1 MRSRG
6 AAQASPRDSSAAEQ
20 SLRTPGRKPPTEL
33 LDHLLDEAF
42 DAFAEHGY
50 EGASMRQIA
59 SEAGTTIQRIAYHFP
74 SKEDLWKA
82 VLRRVVLRFNERR
95 RIRLEQLGEVS
106 ASVRLR
112 HLITDMVHFLAESP
126 GIHRIMT
133 WEASRPSAR
142 LDWLCNNFLT
152 SLVRESV
159 AIIEAAQREGT
170 VMRVDPA
177 RLHYAI
183 LSISAVP
190 FTISAE
196 FEATTGHDPFAP
208 EEIAKTV
215 DFILALVFMRPQGVS
230 PDRPPGTAARLRPD
244 DPAARGAEID

>member
-1 MRSRG
+1 MR
-6 AAQASPRDSSAAEQ
+6 PAAEQ
-20 SLRTPGRKPPTEL
+20 SPRTPGRKPPTEF
-33 LDHLLDEAF
+33 LDHLLDKAF
-42 DAFAEHGY
+42 DAFAARGY

-59 SEAGTTIQRIAYHFP
+59 GEAGTTIQRIAYHFC

-82 VLRRVVLRFNERR
+82 VMRRVVLRFNERR
-95 RIRLEQLGEVS
+95 RILLEQLGEAS
-106 ASVRLR
+106 ASVRLQ

-133 WEASRPSAR
+133 WEGSRRSAR
-142 LDWLCNNFLT
+142 LNWLCNNLLM

-159 AIIEAAQREGT
+159 AIIEAAQREGA

-183 LSISAVP
+183 LSICAVP

-196 FEATTGHDPFAP
+196 FAATTGHDPFAP
-208 EEIAKTV
+208 EEIEKTI
-215 DFILALVFMRPQGVS
+215 DFISALVFVQR
-230 PDRPPGTAARLRPD
+230 
-244 DPAARGAEID
+244 

>member
-1 MRSRG
+1 VRL
-6 AAQASPRDSSAAEQ
+6 AAQQSS
-20 SLRTPGRKPPTEL
+20 RTPGRKPPTEF

-42 DAFAEHGY
+42 DAFAAQGY

-59 SEAGTTIQRIAYHFP
+59 GEVGTTIQRIAYHFS

-82 VLRRVVLRFNERR
+82 VMRRVVLRFNERR
-95 RIRLEQLGEVS
+95 RILLEQLGEAS

-112 HLITDMVHFLAESP
+112 HVISDMVHFLAESP

-142 LDWLCNNFLT
+142 LDWLCNNFLV

-159 AIIEAAQREGT
+159 ETIEAAQREGT

-183 LSISAVP
+183 LSICAVP
-190 FTISAE
+190 FTICAE

-208 EEIAKTV
+208 EEIAKTI
-215 DFILALVFMRPQGVS
+215 DFIFALVFVC
-230 PDRPPGTAARLRPD
+230 PGPLSRARLRPD
-244 DPAARGAEID
+244 DCAAPGAEID

>member
-1 MRSRG
+1 MRAALRG
-6 AAQASPRDSSAAEQ
+6 PSSADSSAARQ
-20 SLRTPGRKPPTEL
+20 SPRAAGRKSPTEL

-42 DAFAEHGY
+42 DAFAAQGY

-59 SEAGTTIQRIAYHFP
+59 GDAGTTIQRVAYHFS
-74 SKEDLWKA
+74 SKEALWKA
-82 VLRRVVLRFNERR
+82 VMRRVVARFDERR
-95 RIRLEQLGEVS
+95 RLLLEQLSEAS

-112 HLITDMVHFLAESP
+112 HLIIDLVHFLAESP

-142 LDWLCNNFLT
+142 LNWLCNNLLI
-152 SLVRESV
+152 SQVRQSV

-170 VMRVDPA
+170 VMQVDPA

-183 LSISAVP
+183 LSICAVP

-196 FEATTGHDPFAP
+196 FEATTGHNPFAP
-208 EEIAKTV
+208 EEIAKTI
-215 DFILALVFMRPQGVS
+215 DFICALVFVR
-230 PDRPPGTAARLRPD
+230 R
-244 DPAARGAEID
+244 

>member
-1 MRSRG
+1 LRLHGFVADMGALSRSRG
-6 AAQASPRDSSAAEQ
+6 TARASPPDSSAAEQ
-20 SLRTPGRKPPTEL
+20 SPRTPGRKPPTQL
-33 LDHLLDEAF
+33 LDYLLDKAF
-42 DAFAEHGY
+42 DAFAAQGY

-59 SEAGTTIQRIAYHFP
+59 GEAGTTIQRIAYHFW

-82 VLRRVVLRFNERR
+82 VMRRVVLRFSERR
-95 RIRLEQLGEVS
+95 RILLEQLGESS

-112 HLITDMVHFLAESP
+112 HLITDMVNFLAESP

-142 LDWLCNNFLT
+142 LDWLCNNLLI

-159 AIIEAAQREGT
+159 EIIEAAQREGT

-183 LSISAVP
+183 LSICAVP

-208 EEIAKTV
+208 EEIAKTI
-215 DFILALVFMRPQGVS
+215 DFIFALIFVQR
-230 PDRPPGTAARLRPD
+230 
-244 DPAARGAEID
+244 